1 MHFRTTSFP
10 VCDNGTSGPRG
21 GQEVSRGCESWLVH
35 SDPEAPPTSRRG
47 WWRSVVTDV
56 RPLQVSA
63 PYRRLFFGN
72 TVAQLGQQM
81 TNVAVAIQ
89 VYAIT
94 QSSFY
99 VGLVGVFALVPL
111 VALGLYG
118 GAIADAVD
126 RRTLALIASAGLWAV
141 SIALAVQA
149 FLGLESQWVLYGCIA
164 VQSGFY
170 AVNNPARSA
179 MVPRLLDKE
188 LLPAAAA
195 LNMASFNLG
204 FTFGP
209 VLGALVIQWQG
220 FGAAY
225 AIDVMTF
232 SAAYY
237 ALVRMPKMPPM
248 ENSPRAGLKSVVDG
262 LRFLKRSPNL
272 RMTFI
277 LDLCAMVLAQPRALF
292 PALAYKVYGGGA
304 GVVGVLQ
311 AAPAAG
317 AIVAFLFSG
326 WVSKVR
332 LQGLAI
338 VIAVLIYGAAV
349 GGVGLTDVLWIGVA
363 FLAISGMADM
373 VSSAYRNTI
382 LQVAAPDHLRGRLQG
397 VFIVVVAGGPRA
409 GDFLAGTVASS
420 IGERLALVLGG
431 FACIVGVL
439 TATALSRR
447 FLEYD
452 ARHPTP

>member
-1 MHFRTTSFP
+1 
-10 VCDNGTSGPRG
+10 
-21 GQEVSRGCESWLVH
+21 VH
-35 SDPEAPPTSRRG
+35 TEPTVERRPA

-56 RPLQVSA
+56 RPLQVSP

-89 VYAIT
+89 VYALT
-94 QSSFY
+94 HSSFY

-126 RRTLALIASAGLWAV
+126 RRTLALVASAGLWSV

-149 FLGLESQWVLYGCIA
+149 FAGNRSVWLLYGCIA

-170 AVNNPARSA
+170 AINNPARSA

-188 LLPAAAA
+188 LMPAAAA

-209 VLGALVIQWQG
+209 MLGALAIKWQG
-220 FGAAY
+220 LGAAY
-225 AIDVMTF
+225 AIDVVTF

-237 ALVRMPKMPPM
+237 ALIRMPRMPPL
-248 ENSPRAGLKSVVDG
+248 EDSPRAGLRSVVDG

-272 RMTFI
+272 RMTFV

-292 PALAYKVYGGGA
+292 PALAFKVYGGGA
-304 GVVGVLQ
+304 GVVGLLQ
-311 AAPAAG
+311 SAPAAG
-317 AIVAFLFSG
+317 AVVAFLFSG
-326 WVSKVR
+326 WVSRVR
-332 LQGLAI
+332 RQGFAI
-338 VIAVLIYGAAV
+338 VVAVLVYGAAV
-349 GGVGLTDVLWIGVA
+349 GGVGLTDVLWLGVA
-363 FLAISGMADM
+363 FLAVSGMADM
-373 VSSAYRNTI
+373 VSAAYRSTI
-382 LQVAAPDHLRGRLQG
+382 LQVAAPDQLRGRLQG

-409 GDFLAGTVASS
+409 GDFVAGSVASS
-420 IGERLALVLGG
+420 VGERVALVVGG
-431 FACIVGVL
+431 LACIAGVL
-439 TATALSRR
+439 VATALSRR
-447 FLEYD
+447 FLDYD
-452 ARHPTP
+452 ALHPTP

>member
-1 MHFRTTSFP
+1 MPVQTPSQTRSGRTT
-10 VCDNGTSGPRG
+10 
-21 GQEVSRGCESWLVH
+21 
-35 SDPEAPPTSRRG
+35 
-47 WWRSVVTDV
+47 WWRGVLTDV

-63 PYRRLFFGN
+63 PYRRLFIGS
-72 TVAQLGQQM
+72 TVSQLGQQM
-81 TNVAVAIQ
+81 TNVAVAVQ
-89 VYAIT
+89 VYQLT
-94 QSSFY
+94 HSSFF

-126 RRTLALIASAGLWAV
+126 RRTLALVASAGLWAV
-141 SIALAVQA
+141 SMGLAAQA
-149 FLGLESQWVLYGCIA
+149 FLGNRSVWVLFGCIA
-164 VQSGFY
+164 VQSAFY

-179 MVPRLLDKE
+179 MVPRLIGNDLM
-188 LLPAAAA
+188 PAASA

-209 VLGALVIQWQG
+209 VVGALAISWQG

-225 AIDVMTF
+225 SIDVVTF

-237 ALVRMPKMPPM
+237 ALLRLPRMPPL
-248 ENSPRAGLKSVVDG
+248 EDSPRAGLRSVVDG
-262 LRFLKRSPNL
+262 LRFLGRSPNL
-272 RMTFI
+272 RMTFV

-304 GVVGVLQ
+304 AVVGVLQ

-317 AIVAFLFSG
+317 AVIAFLFSG

-338 VIAVLIYGAAV
+338 VVAVLIYGTAV
-349 GGVGLTDVLWIGVA
+349 GGVGLTDWLWLGVV
-363 FLAISGMADM
+363 FLALSGMADM
-373 VSSAYRNTI
+373 VSAAYRSTI

-409 GDFLAGTVASS
+409 GDFLAGSVASGV
-420 IGERLALVLGG
+420 GERLALLLGG
-431 FACIVGVL
+431 LACIAGVL
-439 TATALSRR
+439 TASALQRR
-447 FLEYD
+447 FLGYD
-452 ARHPTP
+452 ARHPAP

>member
-1 MHFRTTSFP
+1 MQTDPGAAKR
-10 VCDNGTSGPRG
+10 
-21 GQEVSRGCESWLVH
+21 SR
-35 SDPEAPPTSRRG
+35 
-47 WWRSVVTDV
+47 WRSVVTDV
-56 RPLQVSA
+56 RPLQASRA
-63 PYRRLFFGN
+63 YRRLFFGS

-81 TNVAVAIQ
+81 TNVAVAVQ
-89 VYAIT
+89 VYALT
-94 QSSFY
+94 GSSFY

-111 VALGLYG
+111 VLLGLYG
-118 GAIADAVD
+118 GAVADAVD
-126 RRTLALIASAGLWAV
+126 RRTLALVASAGLWAV
-141 SIALAVQA
+141 SVALAVQA
-149 FLGLESQWVLYGCIA
+149 FAGNTSIGVLYACIA

-209 VLGALVIQWQG
+209 MLGAFAIKWQG

-225 AIDVMTF
+225 AIDVLTF

-237 ALVRMPKMPPM
+237 ALLRLPKMPPM

-262 LRFLKRSPNL
+262 LRFLRRSPNL
-272 RMTFI
+272 RMTFV

-304 GVVGVLQ
+304 AVVGVLQ

-317 AIVAFLFSG
+317 AVVAFLFSG
-326 WVSKVR
+326 WISRVR

-338 VIAVLIYGAAV
+338 VLAVSCYGIAV
-349 GGVGLTDVLWIGVA
+349 GGVGLTEVLWVGVV
-363 FLAISGMADM
+363 FLALSGAADM

-409 GDFLAGTVASS
+409 GDFVAGSVASAT
-420 IGERLALVLGG
+420 GERLALVLGG
-431 FACIVGVL
+431 LACVVGVI
-439 TATALSRR
+439 TACLLSRR
-447 FLEYD
+447 FLAYD
-452 ARHPTP
+452 AQHPTP

>member
-1 MHFRTTSFP
+1 M
-10 VCDNGTSGPRG
+10 
-21 GQEVSRGCESWLVH
+21 
-35 SDPEAPPTSRRG
+35 
-47 WWRSVVTDV
+47 TDI
-56 RPLQVSA
+56 RPLQVSP

-89 VYAIT
+89 VYNLT
-94 QSSFY
+94 HSSFY

-126 RRTLALIASAGLWAV
+126 RRTLALVASAGLWLV
-141 SIALAVQA
+141 SIALAAQA
-149 FLGLESQWVLYGCIA
+149 LLHNGSVGVLYACIA

-188 LLPAAAA
+188 LLPAAGA

-204 FTFGP
+204 FTFGTM
-209 VLGALVIQWQG
+209 LGALVIGWHG
-220 FGAAY
+220 FAAAY
-225 AIDVMTF
+225 GIDVLTF

-237 ALVRMPKMPPM
+237 ALLRMPKMPPL
-248 ENSPRAGLKSVVDG
+248 EDSPRAGLRSVVDG
-262 LRFLKRSPNL
+262 LRFLKGAPNL
-272 RMTFI
+272 RMTFV

-292 PALAYKVYGGGA
+292 PALAYKVFAGGA
-304 GVVGVLQ
+304 GVVGLLQ

-317 AIVAFLFSG
+317 AVVAFLFSG
-326 WVSKVR
+326 WISRVR

-338 VIAVLIYGAAV
+338 VVAILAYGTVV
-349 GGVGLTDVLWIGVA
+349 GGVGLTSVLWVGVV
-363 FLAISGMADM
+363 FLAMSGMADM
-373 VSSAYRNTI
+373 VSAAYRSTI
-382 LQVAAPDHLRGRLQG
+382 LQVAAPDQLRGRIQG

-409 GDFLAGTVASS
+409 GDFLAGSVASAV
-420 IGERLALVLGG
+420 GERPALVLGG
-431 FACIVGVL
+431 LACLVGVGL
-439 TATALSRR
+439 ACLAQRR
-447 FLEYD
+447 FLAYD
-452 ARHPTP
+452 ALHPTP

>member
-1 MHFRTTSFP
+1 MHTAHRP
-10 VCDNGTSGPRG
+10 AP
-21 GQEVSRGCESWLVH
+21 SRF
-35 SDPEAPPTSRRG
+35 SRA
-47 WWRSVVTDV
+47 WRAVVTDI
-56 RPLQVSA
+56 RPLQVSP

-89 VYAIT
+89 VYDLT
-94 QSSFY
+94 HSSFY

-111 VALGLYG
+111 VLLGLYG

-126 RRTLALIASAGLWAV
+126 RRTLALVASAGLWAV

-149 FLGLESQWVLYGCIA
+149 FWHNSSVWVLFACIA

-179 MVPRLLDKE
+179 MVPRLLDKH
-188 LLPAAAA
+188 LLPAAGA

-209 VLGALVIQWQG
+209 MLGALVIKWQG

-225 AIDVMTF
+225 TIDVLTF

-237 ALVRMPKMPPM
+237 ALVRMPKMPPL
-248 ENSPRAGLKSVVDG
+248 ENSPRAGLRSVADG
-262 LRFLKRSPNL
+262 LRFLRGAPNL
-272 RMTFI
+272 RMTFV

-304 GVVGVLQ
+304 GVVGLLQ
-311 AAPAAG
+311 SAPAAG
-317 AIVAFLFSG
+317 AVVAFLFSG
-326 WVSKVR
+326 WISRVR
-332 LQGLAI
+332 LQGVAI
-338 VIAVLIYGAAV
+338 VVAILVYGTVV
-349 GGVGLTDVLWIGVA
+349 GSVGLTTVLWAGVV
-363 FLAISGMADM
+363 FLAMSGMADM
-373 VSSAYRNTI
+373 VSAAYRSTI
-382 LQVAAPDHLRGRLQG
+382 LQVAAPDQLRGRIQG

-409 GDFLAGTVASS
+409 GDFLAGSVASAV
-420 IGERLALVLGG
+420 GERLALVLGG
-431 FACIVGVL
+431 LACIAGVL
-439 TATALSRR
+439 LACLAQRS
-447 FLEYD
+447 FLRYD
-452 ARHPTP
+452 AEHPAP

>member
-1 MHFRTTSFP
+1 MQTEPAVEPKRS
-10 VCDNGTSGPRG
+10 
-21 GQEVSRGCESWLVH
+21 
-35 SDPEAPPTSRRG
+35 

-81 TNVAVAIQ
+81 SNVAVAIQ
-89 VYAIT
+89 VYALT
-94 QSSFY
+94 HSSFY
-99 VGLVGVFALVPL
+99 VGLVGIFALVPL
-111 VALGLYG
+111 VGLGLYG

-126 RRTLALIASAGLWAV
+126 RRSLALVASAGLWAV

-149 FLGLESQWVLYGCIA
+149 FAGNESVWLLYGCVA

-170 AVNNPARSA
+170 AINNPARSA

-209 VLGALVIQWQG
+209 MLGALAIKWQG

-225 AIDVMTF
+225 AIDVVTF
-232 SAAYY
+232 AAAYY
-237 ALVRMPKMPPM
+237 ALVRMPKMPPL
-248 ENSPRAGLKSVVDG
+248 ENSPRAGLRSVADG

-292 PALAYKVYGGGA
+292 PALAFKVYGGGA
-304 GVVGVLQ
+304 GVVGLLQ
-311 AAPAAG
+311 SAPAAG
-317 AIVAFLFSG
+317 AVVAFLFSG
-326 WVSKVR
+326 WLSRVHR
-332 LQGLAI
+332 QGFAI
-338 VIAVLIYGAAV
+338 VVAVLVYGAAV
-349 GGVGLTDVLWIGVA
+349 GGVGLTDVLWLGVL
-363 FLAISGMADM
+363 FLAVSGMADM
-373 VSSAYRNTI
+373 VSAAYRSTI
-382 LQVAAPDHLRGRLQG
+382 LQVAAPDQLRGRLQG

-409 GDFLAGTVASS
+409 GDFLAGSVASS
-420 IGERLALVLGG
+420 VGERAALVLGG
-431 FACIVGVL
+431 LACIAGVL

-447 FLEYD
+447 FLDYD

>member
-1 MHFRTTSFP
+1 MQTEP
-10 VCDNGTSGPRG
+10 G
-21 GQEVSRGCESWLVH
+21 
-35 SDPEAPPTSRRG
+35 RRQAR
-47 WWRSVVTDV
+47 WRSVLTDT
-56 RPLQVSA
+56 RPLQVS
-63 PYRRLFFGN
+63 PPFRRLFFGS
-72 TVAQLGQQM
+72 TVSQLGQQM

-89 VYAIT
+89 VYALT
-94 QSSFY
+94 GSSFY

-126 RRTLALIASAGLWAV
+126 RRTLALVASAGLWAV

-149 FLGLESQWVLYGCIA
+149 FAGNRSVWVLYACIA

-170 AVNNPARSA
+170 AINNPARSA
-179 MVPRLLDKE
+179 MMPRLLDKE
-188 LLPAAAA
+188 LIPAASA

-209 VLGALVIQWQG
+209 VIGALAITWHG
-220 FGAAY
+220 YGAAY
-225 AIDVMTF
+225 SIDVVTF
-232 SAAYY
+232 AAAYY
-237 ALVRMPKMPPM
+237 ALVRLPRMPPL
-248 ENSPRAGLKSVVDG
+248 ENSPRAGLRSVVDG
-262 LRFLKRSPNL
+262 LKFLRHSPNL
-272 RMTFI
+272 RMTFVV
-277 LDLCAMVLAQPRALF
+277 DLCAMVLAQPRALF

-317 AIVAFLFSG
+317 AVIAFLFSG

-338 VIAVLIYGAAV
+338 VISVVVYGAAV
-349 GGVGLTDVLWIGVA
+349 GGVGLTDILLIGVV

-373 VSSAYRNTI
+373 VSAAYRSTM

-409 GDFLAGTVASS
+409 GDFLAGSVASS
-420 IGERLALVLGG
+420 VGERLALLLGG
-431 FACIVGVL
+431 LACVVGVL
-439 TATALSRR
+439 TASALSRR
-447 FLEYD
+447 FVEYD
-452 ARHPTP
+452 ARHPTA